1 MDFKKPIKYFS
12 PKHYGL
18 SFCTNVSIVIYL
30 LNYLGLLK
38 KNGGLSIILFLVLTT
53 ASSFKQKHIFFF
65 FKGGVSSWV

>member
-53 ASSFKQKHIFFF
+53 ASSF
-65 FKGGVSSWV
+65 